1 MSRQNSKDGES
12 QGQPDRRQEY
22 AETLAHYRSQHT
34 TLGCKL
40 THMVGVPMIA
50 LSVPMLLI
58 SPRRAANLLAG
69 GWALQFI
76 GHYVF
81 EKNSPVVLTDYRNPM
96 VMLAALDYVSEG
108 WMRLFKGLPVVE
120 SKQPELIT
128 MQPDGNGKGS

>member
-1 MSRQNSKDGES
+1 MDMQQETQKDT
-12 QGQPDRRQEY
+12 QQEY
-22 AETLAHYRSQHT
+22 AETLAYYKTQHT
-34 TLGCKL
+34 TLGCKI
-40 THMVGVPMIA
+40 THMIGVPMIA

-96 VMLAALDYVSEG
+96 VILAALDYVTEG
-108 WMRLFKGLPVVE
+108 WVRLFKGQPLIE
-120 SKQPELIT
+120 SKNPELIT
-128 MQPDGNGKGS
+128 MKPDGNGKGK

>member
-1 MSRQNSKDGES
+1 LSCSN
-12 QGQPDRRQEY
+12 GQTDEQRDLKREY
-22 AETLAHYRSQHT
+22 AETLEHYRSQHT

-96 VMLAALDYVSEG
+96 VMVAALSYVTDG
-108 WMRLFKGLPVVE
+108 WVKLFKGQPLVE
-120 SKQPELIT
+120 SKKPALLT
-128 MQPDGNGKGS
+128 MQPDGNGKRQ

>member
-1 MSRQNSKDGES
+1 MDMSQET
-12 QGQPDRRQEY
+12 QEEY
-22 AETLAHYRSQHT
+22 AETLEYYKSQHT
-34 TLGCKL
+34 TMGCKI
-40 THMVGVPMIA
+40 THMIGVPMIA

-96 VMLAALDYVSEG
+96 VIIAALDYVAESWG
-108 WMRLFKGLPVVE
+108 RLFRGQPLIE
-120 SKQPELIT
+120 SKSPELIT
-128 MQPDGNGKGS
+128 MRPDGNGKGK